1 MSSTLKEFRD
11 FLMRGNL
18 IQLAVAFVMGVA
30 FAAVINSFVTN
41 LVMPIIAAIV
51 GKPNFDDLTFTIHH
65 SVFTYGTFI
74 TDVITFV
81 AIAAAVFF
89 SSSSRW
95 TCSRSAARVR
105 SLRSRTRSAATRNC
119 SPPCARTLKQPFTE
133 GVPRECRGRPP
144 RRSGTQSGSVSG
156 NCRSRAGGAGRGS
169 YGAPASR
176 TPPCRCGDRVLRG
189 DRRSPS
195 RSGCRCSRRPSSRR
209 ARSRARAGSRSRS
222 RSQCTNGIGG
232 RQPQFAW
239 LQPGDL
245 RQHTTVVLHARVPGC
260 IRSLEVV
267 RIVAAFLQPHRVVS
281 RARRG
286 TGTTRCPT
294 RP

>member
-89 SSSSRW
+89 FIIKPVDMLSKRRKSEEPAISDEER
-95 TCSRSAARVR
+95 RHQELLAA
-105 SLRSRTRSAATRNC
+105 LRA
-119 SPPCARTLKQPFTE
+119 
-133 GVPRECRGRPP
+133 
-144 RRSGTQSGSVSG
+144 
-156 NCRSRAGGAGRGS
+156 
-169 YGAPASR
+169 
-176 TPPCRCGDRVLRG
+176 
-189 DRRSPS
+189 
-195 RSGCRCSRRPSSRR
+195 
-209 ARSRARAGSRSRS
+209 
-222 RSQCTNGIGG
+222 
-232 RQPQFAW
+232 
-239 LQPGDL
+239 
-245 RQHTTVVLHARVPGC
+245 HA
-260 IRSLEVV
+260 
-267 RIVAAFLQPHRVVS
+267 
-281 RARRG
+281 
-286 TGTTRCPT
+286 
-294 RP
+294 